1 MDEQQAREEIRLIK
15 EMVEKTRKATAESG
29 SLFIFWGFLLIVA
42 IIVTYVLAY
51 FHKFHWIWANW
62 IAVAIIGWVYS
73 ALYGIRQ
80 ERTQKTRTYAQM
92 AAKHLS
98 IACGAAYLLA
108 AFVFPLFKVYS
119 YNAISILV
127 AFISGILIF
136 MLGGIYEWN
145 LLKWCGLLW
154 WLGAVGMTFVPG
166 DYRTLC
172 LIPLIILGY
181 LVPGLILRSRYKKE
195 QSSK

>member
-15 EMVEKTRKATAESG
+15 EMVEKTRKATAQSG
-29 SLFIFWGFLLIVA
+29 ALFIFWGFLIIVA
-42 IIVTYVLAY
+42 IIITYVLAY

-62 IAVAIIGWVYS
+62 IAVAIIGWGYS

-80 ERTQKTRTYAQM
+80 EQKHKTRTYAQM
-92 AAKHLS
+92 AAQHLS
-98 IACGAAYLLA
+98 IACAVGFLFV
-108 AFVFPLFKVYS
+108 AFVFPPLKVYS

-127 AFISGILIF
+127 SFIAGILVF
-136 MLGGIYEWN
+136 VMGGIYEWN

-154 WLGAVGMTFVPG
+154 WLGAAGMIFVPG

-172 LIPLIILGY
+172 FIPLIIFGY
-181 LVPGLILRSRYKKE
+181 LIPGFILRSKYKRE

>member
-15 EMVEKTRKATAESG
+15 EMVEKTRKATAQSG
-29 SLFIFWGFLLIVA
+29 AIFIFWGVLIIVA
-42 IIVTYVLAY
+42 IIITYVLAY
-51 FHKFHWIWANW
+51 FHKFQWIWANW
-62 IAVAIIGWVYS
+62 IVWAVIGWGYS

-80 ERTQKTRTYAQM
+80 ERTRKTRTYAQM

-98 IACGAAYLLA
+98 IACGTAYLLA
-108 AFVFPLFKVYS
+108 AFVFPLLKVYS

-127 AFISGILIF
+127 SFISGILIF
-136 MLGGIYEWN
+136 VLGGIYEWN

-154 WLGAVGMTFVPG
+154 WLGAAGMTFVPG

-181 LVPGLILRSRYKKE
+181 LIPGLILRSRYKKE

>member
-1 MDEQQAREEIRLIK
+1 MDEQQARDEIRLIK

-29 SLFIFWGFLLIVA
+29 TLFIFWGFLIIVA
-42 IIVTYVLAY
+42 IIITYVMAY
-51 FHKFHWIWANW
+51 FHKFQWIWANW
-62 IAVAIIGWVYS
+62 IAVAIIGWGYS
-73 ALYGIRQ
+73 AHYGIRR
-80 ERTQKTRTYAQM
+80 ERTRKTKTYAQS
-92 AAKHLS
+92 AVQHLS
-98 IACGAAYLLA
+98 IACGAAYLMA
-108 AFVFPLFKVYS
+108 AFVFPLLKLYS

-136 MLGGIYEWN
+136 VMGGIYEWN

>member
-15 EMVEKTRKATAESG
+15 EMVEKTRKATAQSG
-29 SLFIFWGFLLIVA
+29 AIFIFWGFLIIVA
-42 IIVTYVLAY
+42 IIITYVLAY
-51 FHKFHWIWANW
+51 FHKFQWIWVNW
-62 IAVAIIGWVYS
+62 IVWAAIGWGYS
-73 ALYGIRQ
+73 AHYGIRQ
-80 ERTQKTRTYAQM
+80 ERTRKTRTYAQM
-92 AAKHLS
+92 AVKHLS

-108 AFVFPLFKVYS
+108 AFVFPPLKVYS

-127 AFISGILIF
+127 AFITGILIF

-154 WLGAVGMTFVPG
+154 WLGAAGMTFVPG

-172 LIPLIILGY
+172 LIPLIVFGY
-181 LVPGLILRSRYKKE
+181 LVPGFILRSKYKRE

>member
-1 MDEQQAREEIRLIK
+1 MDEQQARDEIRLIK
-15 EMVEKTRKATAESG
+15 EMVEKTRKATAQSG
-29 SLFIFWGFLLIVA
+29 TLFIFWGFLIIVA
-42 IIVTYVLAY
+42 IIITYVLAY
-51 FHKFHWIWANW
+51 FHKFQWIWANW
-62 IAVAIIGWVYS
+62 IVWAIIGWGYS
-73 ALYGIRQ
+73 AHYGISQ

-98 IACGAAYLLA
+98 IACGAAYLMA
-108 AFVFPLFKVYS
+108 AFVFPLLKVYS

-136 MLGGIYEWN
+136 MLGGIYEWS

-181 LVPGLILRSRYKKE
+181 LIPGLILRSRYKKE

>member
-1 MDEQQAREEIRLIK
+1 MDEQQARDEIRLIK
-15 EMVEKTRKATAESG
+15 EMVEKTRKATAQSG
-29 SLFIFWGFLLIVA
+29 TLFIFWGFLIIVA
-42 IIVTYVLAY
+42 IIITYVLAY
-51 FHKFHWIWANW
+51 FHKFQWIWANW
-62 IAVAIIGWVYS
+62 IVWAIIGWGYS

-108 AFVFPLFKVYS
+108 AFVFPLLKVYS

-136 MLGGIYEWN
+136 VMGGIYEWN

-154 WLGAVGMTFVPG
+154 WLGAVGTTFVPG

-181 LVPGLILRSRYKKE
+181 LIPGFILRSRYKKE